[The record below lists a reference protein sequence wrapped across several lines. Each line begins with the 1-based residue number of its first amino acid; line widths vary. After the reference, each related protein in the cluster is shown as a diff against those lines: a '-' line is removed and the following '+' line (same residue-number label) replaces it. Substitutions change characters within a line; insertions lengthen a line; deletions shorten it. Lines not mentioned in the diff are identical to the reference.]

1 MRKFFKKFQ
10 IIIISVVF
18 TCCSSDEKSILAKVN
33 NSIITE
39 SLFESK
45 YNQFLTNN
53 YLSDNLL
60 NRYALVNSMIDSL
73 LILDYANKIG
83 LKNEPRYLAEKNEIY
98 HQLLLNKFF
107 DSIINIDYD
116 IDDSE
121 LRKFFIWKN
130 TTFQIRHLFAYDEYQ
145 MDNIVKRLDYGE
157 KWESIAKDIFQD
169 PQLKN
174 TGGNLGL
181 VRLGDLEPVF
191 EMAAFQ
197 LNKNQISDPIKTKNG
212 YSIIQ
217 LLDKTPDGLLTE
229 KKFELEK
236 RNLSVIVEHYM
247 QQIRLQE
254 YMKKVETTLNIT
266 FHENSVIEIYNHY
279 FSLSKMSDLDLSME
293 LVEFDGNSWDVNE
306 ALNRLDQL
314 SEKQLKKIN
323 SILDFKSVIKGLI
336 CRSQFIKEAK
346 IEKIYSDRLFQNQ
359 LTMLNNKAILKN
371 VLDKIYA
378 TIDKEN
384 PNYLDRKKTI
394 YLNFRKNLFEENNI
408 KVDSLMIKN
417 MIIS

>member
-10 IIIISVVF
+10 IIIIAVVF

-33 NSIITE
+33 NSIITD

-83 LKNEPRYLAEKNEIY
+83 LKNEPQYLAEKNEIY

-169 PQLKN
+169 PQLKFF
-174 TGGNLGL
+174 
-181 VRLGDLEPVF
+181 RD
-191 EMAAFQ
+191 
-197 LNKNQISDPIKTKNG
+197 
-212 YSIIQ
+212 Y
-217 LLDKTPDGLLTE
+217 
-229 KKFELEK
+229 
-236 RNLSVIVEHYM
+236 
-247 QQIRLQE
+247 
-254 YMKKVETTLNIT
+254 
-266 FHENSVIEIYNHY
+266 
-279 FSLSKMSDLDLSME
+279 
-293 LVEFDGNSWDVNE
+293 
-306 ALNRLDQL
+306 
-314 SEKQLKKIN
+314 
-323 SILDFKSVIKGLI
+323 
-336 CRSQFIKEAK
+336 
-346 IEKIYSDRLFQNQ
+346 LF
-359 LTMLNNKAILKN
+359 
-371 VLDKIYA
+371 
-378 TIDKEN
+378 
-384 PNYLDRKKTI
+384 
-394 YLNFRKNLFEENNI
+394 
-408 KVDSLMIKN
+408 
-417 MIIS
+417 